1 MGFHSLPVF
10 CLLNFVLF
18 ALFPDLS
25 ALETETSFGANG
37 PRVCLSTPFVIPKYV
52 NAICSHRNLTY
63 VGGLFNRFGQHSAN
77 SFAVITSNDT
87 VAYLGY
93 MGADATLENIARA
106 NDVSKFGGIITT
118 MACPEDDDYIYI
130 GGYFRNVS
138 ISKFDLANENYEIEE
153 KDELE
158 FDENGNPIGENDQ
171 NKEEVEG
178 GPNENEKKGEVELD
192 DLAKIERN
200 HDIIVN
206 NIVLFNTVTKEFEPL
221 RYNRSADF
229 DGTEIDPET
238 NKTERIGFTH
248 ASGCSTEG
256 CDPDKEMA
264 IVQTIECASN
274 GGRR

>member
-1 MGFHSLPVF
+1 
-10 CLLNFVLF
+10 
-18 ALFPDLS
+18 
-25 ALETETSFGANG
+25 
-37 PRVCLSTPFVIPKYV
+37 
-52 NAICSHRNLTY
+52 
-63 VGGLFNRFGQHSAN
+63 
-77 SFAVITSNDT
+77 
-87 VAYLGY
+87 